1 MSCYPDKPILAGF
14 LGSVAACPLPAL
26 AGRHDGRYMSDTAA
40 SQHPVFELH
49 NSTFAT
55 STCSLI
61 KLSQKT
67 EGLRDNGAAAAVAVA
82 PPGASV
88 SLVPSD
94 RSRNCRAGARW
105 PCGRRPSLPST
116 RPCVLKG
123 AYQRGAHGRGL

>member
-1 MSCYPDKPILAGF
+1 MSCCPDKPILAGF

-26 AGRHDGRYMSDTAA
+26 AGRHDGRYMSDTTA

-67 EGLRDNGAAAAVAVA
+67 EGCETTLYDYQNASLLFGWKRCASGATVCRRLHAV
-82 PPGASV
+82 
-88 SLVPSD
+88 
-94 RSRNCRAGARW
+94 
-105 PCGRRPSLPST
+105 
-116 RPCVLKG
+116 
-123 AYQRGAHGRGL
+123 